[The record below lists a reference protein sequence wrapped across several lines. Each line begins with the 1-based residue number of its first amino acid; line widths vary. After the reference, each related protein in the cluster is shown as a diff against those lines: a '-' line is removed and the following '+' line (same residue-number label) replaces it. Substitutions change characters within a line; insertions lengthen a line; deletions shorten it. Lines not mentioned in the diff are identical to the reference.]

1 VVPVISMG
9 VDQAKR
15 SGWGIARD
23 RTVVRWGIAR
33 TARDRAA
40 VVALARELAGG
51 SLQSVY
57 VMMEDH
63 TQMKLQRLQA
73 GDRST
78 QRAPGDRWV
87 QRSTASI
94 IGIGDARGRWRE
106 QLELAGHPVAL
117 LDQID
122 PLEWRRR
129 MGIHGRD
136 AKTLACRVAE
146 QVIGM
151 AIGTLTDDDLAEGV
165 CLTLFAA
172 TEGRLRDALRKQT
185 QRADS
190 KTRKQLRSQGVLRL
204 DETGEDT

>member
-1 VVPVISMG
+1 MISVG

-23 RTVVRWGIAR
+23 RSVVRWGIAR
-33 TARDRAA
+33 TADERAA

-51 SLQSVY
+51 SLQHVY
-57 VMMEDH
+57 VMLEDH
-63 TQMKLQRLQA
+63 SRMKLSRLQA
-73 GDRST
+73 GDRTT
-78 QRAPGDRWV
+78 QRAPGEHWV

-94 IGIGDARGRWRE
+94 IGLGDARGRWRE

-122 PLEWRRR
+122 PLEWRKR
-129 MGIHGRD
+129 MGISGPD
-136 AKTLACRVAE
+136 AKRLACRVAE

-151 AIGTLTDDDLAEGV
+151 GVGTLDDDDLAEGV

-172 TEGRLRDALRKQT
+172 TEGRLREALRRQQ
-185 QRADS
+185 QRADT

-204 DETGEDT
+204 EGEEK